1 MADEYDRVF
10 EVFEFEGNGL
20 QISNVFGFVGDI
32 GMKVA
37 KRTECRAFALCN
49 VLQQVSA
56 IAFSLRKSPGRLE
69 SVLYQAYRSTNELA
83 RARWSSPR
91 RAG

>member
-10 EVFEFEGNGL
+10 EVFEFEGNVL

-37 KRTECRAFALCN
+37 KRLECRAFALCN
-49 VLQQVSA
+49 VLQQFQGFGELVTV
-56 IAFSLRKSPGRLE
+56 FRLG
-69 SVLYQAYRSTNELA
+69 SKPSQM
-83 RARWSSPR
+83 
-91 RAG
+91 